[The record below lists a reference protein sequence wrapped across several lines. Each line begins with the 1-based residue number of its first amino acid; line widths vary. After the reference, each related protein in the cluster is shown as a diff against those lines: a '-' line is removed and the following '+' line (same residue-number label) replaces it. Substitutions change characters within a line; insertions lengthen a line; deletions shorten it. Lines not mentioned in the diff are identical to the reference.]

1 MWRVASTLVLASLV
15 GVVSWCGPV
24 SADDAPPP
32 PPAPPLERLFAPL
45 KEQMAT
51 LPPFLRDTDLRAHFR
66 SFYFNREK
74 PDDSN
79 NEAWTFGGWISYQS
93 GLLCD
98 TFSMGA
104 TLYGSAPLYAPEDKD
119 GTLLLKPGQE
129 GYYVPG
135 EAWGALRYED
145 YAVLKGY
152 RQLVEQTYI
161 NPQDNRMT
169 PNTFEGV
176 TLGGKVGFVQYFGG
190 FLWDIKPRN
199 SDEFISMS
207 AQAGAKGSDDGVGLA
222 GVRLTPVKDLRIDV
236 SNQYGVNTFNTIY
249 GEVDYL
255 RPLNENWKLR
265 LGAQITDQRAVGDA
279 LLTSAEER
287 YWSTQQGG
295 ARVQAIYR
303 ELTLTGAF
311 SITGSGNTIQ
321 SPWGTFPGYVS
332 LMDQDFNR
340 ASEKAVLFGLAYD
353 FSKVVTPGL
362 SAFTNLAW
370 GWDAINPK
378 SRADAPN
385 QAEYDLTVDYRPPWL
400 RPSFLKGLWF
410 RVRSALLDQEDAK
423 TLGYQF
429 RLTINWERDLL

>member
-1 MWRVASTLVLASLV
+1 
-15 GVVSWCGPV
+15 
-24 SADDAPPP
+24 
-32 PPAPPLERLFAPL
+32 
-45 KEQMAT
+45 
-51 LPPFLRDTDLRAHFR
+51 
-66 SFYFNREK
+66 
-74 PDDSN
+74 
-79 NEAWTFGGWISYQS
+79 
-93 GLLCD
+93 
-98 TFSMGA
+98 
-104 TLYGSAPLYAPEDKD
+104 
-119 GTLLLKPGQE
+119 
-129 GYYVPG
+129 
-135 EAWGALRYED
+135 
-145 YAVLKGY
+145 
-152 RQLVEQTYI
+152 
-161 NPQDNRMT
+161 
-169 PNTFEGV
+169 
-176 TLGGKVGFVQYFGG
+176 
-190 FLWDIKPRN
+190 
-199 SDEFISMS
+199 MS
-207 AQAGAKGSDDGVGLA
+207 EQAGATGSDDGVGLA

-279 LLTSAEER
+279 LLTSAKER

-321 SPWGTFPGYVS
+321 SPWGTFPGYIS

-340 ASEKAVLFGLAYD
+340 ASEKVVLFGLAYD

-385 QAEYDLTVDYRPPWL
+385 LAEYDLTVDYRPPWL

-429 RLTINWERDLL
+429 RLTVNWERDLL